1 MEVAMPVSSRFG
13 AMALTLAILA
23 AGCASRPDAEADAAK
38 AAVDKAVS
46 QDAARY
52 ASASLQSAQDT
63 RAALDA
69 ELKAQD
75 AKWVKSYDKAKELAV
90 AAKAAGDKA
99 AADAVEGKERAEAAA
114 RKRVNTAAP
123 RPAATVT
130 APLRIGGQIKPPT
143 RVKDVKPIY
152 PAIAQSA
159 NVTGAVTIEA
169 TIGVDGKVTDAKVVR
184 SVPLL
189 DQAALDA
196 VRQWEYMPTL
206 LNGVPV
212 PVVTMVTVNFTR

>member
-1 MEVAMPVSSRFG
+1 MPISKRFG
-13 AMALTLAILA
+13 VMAFTLALA
-23 AGCASRPDAEADAAK
+23 AGGCASRPDAEVDAAK

-52 ASASLQSAQDT
+52 ASASLQSAQDA

-90 AAKAAGDKA
+90 AARAAGDKA
-99 AADAVEGKERAEAAA
+99 SADAVEGKEQADAAA
-114 RKRVNTAAP
+114 AAKKRVNTAAAK
-123 RPAATVT
+123 PAAVV

-143 RVKDVKPIY
+143 RVKDVQPVY
-152 PAIAQSA
+152 PAIARSA

-169 TIGVDGKVTDAKVVR
+169 TIGVDGKVADAKVVR

>member
-13 AMALTLAILA
+13 AMALTLAMVA
-23 AGCASRPDAEADAAK
+23 AGCASRPDAETEAAK
-38 AAVDKAVS
+38 AAVDRAVS

-52 ASASLQSAQDT
+52 ASASLQSAQDA

-90 AAKAAGDKA
+90 AAKTAGDKA
-99 AADAVEGKERAEAAA
+99 AADAVEGKERAEAES

-123 RPAATVT
+123 RPAAKVT

-169 TIGVDGKVTDAKVVR
+169 TIGVDGKVADAKVVR
-184 SVPLL
+184 SIPLL

>member
-1 MEVAMPVSSRFG
+1 MPVSSRFG
-13 AMALTLAILA
+13 AMALTLAIVA
-23 AGCASRPDAEADAAK
+23 TGCASRPNAEADAAK
-38 AAVDKAVS
+38 AAVDEAVS

-52 ASASLQSAQDT
+52 ASASLQSAQDA

-75 AKWVKSYDKAKELAV
+75 GKWVKSYDKARELAV
-90 AAKAAGDKA
+90 AAKAAGNKA
-99 AADAVEGKERAEAAA
+99 TADAVEGKARAEAVA
-114 RKRVNTAAP
+114 RDRVNTAAA
-123 RPAATVT
+123 RTAAKVT

-212 PVVTMVTVNFTR
+212 PVVTIVTVNFTR

>member
-1 MEVAMPVSSRFG
+1 MTAIRRFPAIAFALALVATGCSAPPKDEV
-13 AMALTLAILA
+13 
-23 AGCASRPDAEADAAK
+23 DAAH

-46 QDAARY
+46 QDAGRY
-52 ASASLQSAQDT
+52 ASDSLKSAEDA

-69 ELKAQD
+69 ELKAQN
-75 AKWVKSYDKAKELAV
+75 AKWVKSYDRAKELAV
-90 AAKAAGDKA
+90 ATKAAGDRA
-99 AADAVEGKERAEAAA
+99 TAETADAKEKVEAAAA
-114 RKRVNTAAP
+114 RKRADAA
-123 RPAATVT
+123 AARSVAKT

-152 PAIAQSA
+152 PPIAQSA
-159 NVTGAVTIEA
+159 RVTGAVTIEA
-169 TIGVDGKVTDAKVVR
+169 TIGPDGKVAEAKVVK

-196 VRQWEYMPTL
+196 VKQWEYMPTL

-212 PVVTMVTVNFTR
+212 PVVTMVTVNFTRP

>member
-1 MEVAMPVSSRFG
+1 MAMPVSSRFG
-13 AMALTLAILA
+13 VISLALAIAA

-52 ASASLQSAQDT
+52 ASASLQSAQDA

-75 AKWVKSYDKAKELAV
+75 GKWVKSYDKARELAV
-90 AAKAAGDKA
+90 AAKAAADKA
-99 AADAVEGKERAEAAA
+99 MSDAVEGKELAEAAS

-123 RPAATVT
+123 RTAAKVT

-143 RVKDVKPIY
+143 RIKEVKPIY

-159 NVTGAVTIEA
+159 HVTGAVTIEA
-169 TIGVDGKVTDAKVVR
+169 TIGSDGKVADAKVVR

>member
-1 MEVAMPVSSRFG
+1 MPFSSRFG
-13 AMALTLAILA
+13 ALALTFAIVA
-23 AGCASRPDAEADAAK
+23 TGCASRPDAEADAAK

-52 ASASLQSAQDT
+52 ASASLQSAQDA

-69 ELKAQD
+69 ELKTQD
-75 AKWVKSYDKAKELAV
+75 AKWIKSYDKAKELAT
-90 AAKAAGDKA
+90 AAKVAGDKA
-99 AADAVEGKERAEAAA
+99 ASDAVEGKERAEAAA

-123 RPAATVT
+123 KPAATVT

-143 RVKDVKPIY
+143 RIKDVQPVY

-159 NVTGAVTIEA
+159 HVTGAVTIEA
-169 TIGVDGKVTDAKVVR
+169 TIGVDGKVADAKVVR

-212 PVVTMVTVNFTR
+212 PVVTVVTVTFTR